1 MARCGGCGAES
12 SRVRTVLTDSAG
24 KLLPEPK
31 ETCKSCDPESFD
43 RWVDPSNKHGGFRWQ
58 YEPWKYKKRVQ
69 PDGSVL
75 YEAKD
80 ERNSDL
86 EAQLS
91 APSPYK
97 EQKRAEALEHR
108 RKHRRTEPLRED
120 EKLALINK
128 GLEIKRV
135 LDKKREDDALRTR
148 MAKLAA
154 GIVD

>member
-12 SRVRTVLTDSAG
+12 SRVRTVLTDSTG
-24 KLLPEPK
+24 NLLPEPK
-31 ETCKSCDPESFD
+31 ETCKVCDPESFE

-58 YEPWKYKKRVQ
+58 YEPWKYKRREL
-69 PDGSVL
+69 PDGQVI

-80 ERNSDL
+80 ERNADL

-97 EQKRAEALEHR
+97 EQKKAEALEHR
-108 RKHRRTEPLRED
+108 RKHRRTTPLRED
-120 EKLALINK
+120 EKQALINK
-128 GLEIKRV
+128 GLEIKRL
-135 LDKKREDDALRTR
+135 LDQKREEDAQRLRLAR
-148 MAKLAA
+148 LAA